1 MIAWSTGSTIG
12 TCSGSSSK
20 WKILESPHSTAQ
32 IGNQHEPGRRFGCC
46 VPPRYSGGRN
56 GFSSCG
62 CGGCW
67 GGCCSC
73 SRRGRRVMMR
83 RRNEERFALGGGQD
97 RVRASQERRKS
108 NFFRVVRN
116 GIFVLQNAAA
126 VVTDLSL
133 AARRSFGR
141 RSVRHAVTGRR
152 VEAKQL
158 SADTFIFLLVSKNK
172 FASEIRLL
180 S

>member
-1 MIAWSTGSTIG
+1 
-12 TCSGSSSK
+12 
-20 WKILESPHSTAQ
+20 
-32 IGNQHEPGRRFGCC
+32 
-46 VPPRYSGGRN
+46 
-56 GFSSCG
+56 
-62 CGGCW
+62 
-67 GGCCSC
+67 
-73 SRRGRRVMMR
+73 MMRR

-97 RVRASQERRKS
+97 RVGASQERRES

-141 RSVRHAVTGRR
+141 RPVRHAVTGRR

-158 SADTFIFLLVSKNK
+158 SADAFIFLLVFK
-172 FASEIRLL
+172 FLPVKCRSVSETN
-180 S
+180 